1 MKKKKKPNIS
11 NKPDI
16 LTQTYINNKE
26 WKQIYYIEDKIIDII
41 QKTYYGNIIIRYE
54 IYDLMT
60 INIQFKIFS
69 NTYECMISKR
79 NNDYGFSIYN
89 IEDPYKYDISI
100 NKTIINDKLYL
111 YNIYKIIFKVLQ
123 NK

>member
-1 MKKKKKPNIS
+1 MKKKKKQKKSNIPNI
-11 NKPDI
+11 
-16 LTQTYINNKE
+16 LLQTYINNKV
-26 WKQIYYIEDKIIDII
+26 WKQIYYIEDRIIDII
-41 QKTYYGNIIIRYE
+41 QKTYYGNITNRYE
-54 IYDLMT
+54 IYDLVA